1 MPRIAALS
9 GLLLLPLGPASH
21 LTAQSSEDWLSRCRD
36 SGGRGSVHCEIREY
50 TLAGSGGVLRIDA
63 SPNGGVRVRAW
74 DRNEVKVEA
83 RVQAR
88 GDSDSDAKELAA
100 EVTVNA
106 SGRSVI
112 TRGPRTSGRRNWSVS
127 YVVWAPTAS
136 DLDLESTNG
145 GIAVE
150 GITGDVTAAT
160 TNGGIDLSGALGRV
174 EAETTN
180 GGITLDLTRGSSTGS
195 ISAETTNGSI
205 DLIIPEGRS
214 AELEAETTNGGI
226 SVDFPVQVQGRLGRR
241 LRTTIGEGGPMIRL
255 ETTNGGIG
263 IKRR

>member
-1 MPRIAALS
+1 MLRVAALS
-9 GLLLLPLGPASH
+9 ALLLLTVGPSDH
-21 LTAQSSEDWLSRCRD
+21 LSAQSTDDWLSRCRD
-36 SGGRGSVHCEIREY
+36 SGGKGSVHCEVREY
-50 TLAGSGGVLRIDA
+50 TLAGSGGVLRVDA
-63 SPNGGVRVRAW
+63 SPNGGVRVLAW

-88 GDSDSDAKELAA
+88 GDSDSDAKSLAG
-100 EVTVNA
+100 EVAVNA
-106 SGRSVI
+106 SGRSVSSS
-112 TRGPRTSGRRNWSVS
+112 GPSTNGRRNWSVS

-136 DLDLESTNG
+136 DLALESTNG
-145 GIAVE
+145 GISVE

-180 GGITLDLTRGSSTGS
+180 GGITLDLTRGGSTGS
-195 ISAETTNGSI
+195 ISAETTNGGIS
-205 DLIIPEGRS
+205 LIIPEGRS

-226 SVDFPVQVQGRLGRR
+226 TVDFPVQVQGRIGRR

>member
-1 MPRIAALS
+1 MRASLFTAM
-9 GLLLLPLGPASH
+9 LLLAAWPANPLV
-21 LTAQSSEDWLSRCRD
+21 AQDDWLRRCQD
-36 SGGRGSVHCEIREY
+36 SGGSGVVHCEVREY
-50 TLAGSGGVLRIDA
+50 TLAGSGGTLRIDA
-63 SPNGGVRVRAW
+63 SPNGGVKVQAW

-88 GDSDSDAKELAA
+88 GTSESDAKALAG

-106 SGRSVI
+106 SGRSVSSD
-112 TRGPRTSGRRNWSVS
+112 GPRSTGRGRHWSVS

-145 GIAVE
+145 GIAVD

-180 GGITLDLTRGSSTGS
+180 GGITLNLTRGGSTGS
-195 ISAETTNGSI
+195 ISAETTNGGI

-214 AELEAETTNGGI
+214 AELDAETTNGGI
-226 SVDFPVQVQGRLGRR
+226 SVDFPVQVQGRIGRR

-255 ETTNGGIG
+255 ETTNGGIEV
-263 IKRR
+263 KRR

>member
-1 MPRIAALS
+1 MLRVAAFSAVLMLTVGPSDRLS
-9 GLLLLPLGPASH
+9 
-21 LTAQSSEDWLSRCRD
+21 AQSSEDWLSRCRD
-36 SGGRGSVHCEIREY
+36 SGDRGSVHCEIREY

-88 GDSDSDAKELAA
+88 GDSDGDARELAA
-100 EVTVNA
+100 EVKVNA
-106 SGRSVI
+106 SGRSV
-112 TRGPRTSGRRNWSVS
+112 TTSGPRTSGRRNWSVS

-145 GIAVE
+145 GISVE

-180 GGITLDLTRGSSTGS
+180 GGITLDLTRGGSTGS
-195 ISAETTNGSI
+195 ISAETTNGGI